1 MNEISLRPE
10 SRPEA
15 RPESRSEKGGGRH
28 VVVGPDEGQS
38 FWQPQPSTGWA
49 EVKVSPFTWGSNQ
62 YSAGVQVL
70 EPGAHVREHAHQRN
84 EEMLFIA
91 EGEGVALID
100 DAEYALAPG
109 TLIIVDRFAQH
120 KLTNTG
126 ASQMKIFWVILPPG
140 LENWFAAIGRPR
152 EAGAG
157 PAPVF
162 DRPDDVAEVQ
172 RAMFFQPPDKPV
184 DAT

>member
-1 MNEISLRPE
+1 MNEMSKP
-10 SRPEA
+10 A
-15 RPESRSEKGGGRH
+15 AQKGRY
-28 VVVGPDEGQS
+28 VVVGPDEGRS
-38 FWQPQPSTGWA
+38 FWQPDPSTGWS

-84 EEMLFIA
+84 EEMLFVF
-91 EGEGVALID
+91 EGEGVGLID
-100 DAEYALAPG
+100 DAEYQLKPG
-109 TLIIVDRFAQH
+109 TLIVVDRFVQH

-126 ASQMKIFWVILPPG
+126 TTPMKIFWTILPPG

-152 EAGAG
+152 DAGDAG

-162 DRPDDVAEVQ
+162 SRPDDVADVQ
-172 RAMFFQPPDKPV
+172 RAMFFQPPEKPV
-184 DAT
+184 DDT